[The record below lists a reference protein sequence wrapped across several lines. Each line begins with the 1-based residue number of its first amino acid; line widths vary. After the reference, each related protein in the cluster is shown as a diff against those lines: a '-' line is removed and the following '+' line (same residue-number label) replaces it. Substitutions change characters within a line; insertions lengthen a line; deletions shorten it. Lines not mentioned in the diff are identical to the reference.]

1 MPTVPR
7 YVQQERP
14 RGYQNVTPTRGGE
27 AVAGAWQQAGK
38 ALQGAGSTMHDM
50 ALDMQRRQNEA
61 VAQEAMTAYED
72 LRHTFWNGV
81 IENRKGKNA
90 LGDQNSKDVI
100 TQAAEWQRDTVAS
113 LLEHKT
119 EGQKRLLT
127 EYFNKRGLN
136 LQDQA
141 QGWQQ
146 RQWDEYEAGQAQ
158 AFQQAQLK
166 RAVDDPAQLTAAMAN
181 YATSVLTYNRSRG
194 VSDEATTLQVQEGWD
209 KAGGGIVRQ
218 MMQADDLAGAAR
230 ALDDYEKDLSPA
242 LVRELRAALKTKREA
257 MAEKAERLAEKAARA
272 KEAAAVEEE
281 TARVWD
287 MVKDFDRKEKR
298 SAEAVLLTE
307 HLPEAQRT
315 KVRAAIQ
322 ANIDEAELV
331 RQAHLTDEYLTVG
344 VMLRDNPNDSPSQL
358 VAKIQGSP
366 LADEVKQKT
375 VADIMATPAYKAE
388 LQQKDDEL
396 LAQAKAAFDQGV
408 TGSEYKALLGK
419 SGMSAKAVAEA
430 MKYADSKGKYAN
442 VSQSDFARQYKAS
455 VGVELKGAD
464 LTRMYQLFA
473 SQHPDGKP
481 ITKKELEDW
490 TDGMALQ
497 GMDDTPL
504 GTYVQKGRQAEFALN
519 EDYLTDSVK
528 KSAQQFYA
536 SKGLVKASTSKTE
549 QKRLMLMFN
558 TLSMGIP
565 VGKYLSLDDLA
576 GASAADV
583 LNTAKT
589 WNYED

>member
-7 YVQQERP
+7 YVQTERP

-38 ALQGAGSTMHDM
+38 ALQGAGNTMNDM

-127 EYFNKRGLN
+127 EYFTKRGLN

-166 RAVDDPAQLTAAMAN
+166 RAVDDPAQLTAAMGN

-194 VSDEATTLQVQEGWD
+194 VSDEATRLQVQEGWD

-218 MMQADDLAGAAR
+218 MMQADDLAGAGR
-230 ALDDYEKDLSPA
+230 TLDTYEHDLSPA
-242 LVRELRAALKTKREA
+242 LVRELRGELKVRREA
-257 MAEKAERLAEKAARA
+257 LAEKAERLAEKAAKA

-281 TARVWD
+281 TARVWSL
-287 MVKDFDRKEKR
+287 VQDFDTPQKR

-307 HLPEAQRT
+307 DLPEEQRK

-322 ANIDEAELV
+322 ANIDEDKLV
-331 RQAHLTDEYLTVG
+331 QQARLTDDYLTVG
-344 VMLRDNPNDSPSQL
+344 IMLRDNPNDTPSQL

-366 LADEVKQKT
+366 LADEVKQKA

-388 LQQKDDEL
+388 MQQNDDEL
-396 LAQAKAAFDQGV
+396 LAQAKAAFDRGV
-408 TGSEYKALLGK
+408 TGNEYKAMVGK
-419 SGMSAKAVAEA
+419 SGMSAKSVAEA
-430 MKYADSKGKYAN
+430 MKYAANKGKYAN

-464 LTRMYQLFA
+464 LTRMYDLFA

-481 ITKKELEDW
+481 ITKKDLEDW

-519 EDYLTDSVK
+519 EDYLTDDVK
-528 KSAQQFYA
+528 RTAQQFYA

-576 GASAADV
+576 DASAADI